1 MRGLVASTELDMET
15 AETDDM
21 MVRENKFCPV
31 DLTLKNV
38 SLKRDELEFIASK
51 CCVWFWMMDNL
62 FVAVMALTLC
72 LVNENSQ
79 FLRTSSAFNKV
90 QKFLFSVC
98 ICSWQP
104 RSKFNLRECTL
115 YTRSHFA
122 T

>member
-31 DLTLKNV
+31 DLTLRNV

-51 CCVWFWMMDNL
+51 CFVWFWMMDNL

-72 LVNENSQ
+72 LVNGNSQ
-79 FLRTSSAFNKV
+79 FLCTS
-90 QKFLFSVC
+90 
-98 ICSWQP
+98 
-104 RSKFNLRECTL
+104 
-115 YTRSHFA
+115 
-122 T
+122 